1 MSFKSTSREV
11 LEEALYVCKPLTQRG
26 QRDEAASVRQ
36 ASGNRCSRG
45 VVREPWLPSTYC
57 GAGYFML
64 S

>member
-36 ASGNRCSRG
+36 ASGTRCSRG